1 MSSQNLDNRKETT
14 PPIAV
19 NVNIHIAF

>member
-14 PPIAV
+14 PPSAV